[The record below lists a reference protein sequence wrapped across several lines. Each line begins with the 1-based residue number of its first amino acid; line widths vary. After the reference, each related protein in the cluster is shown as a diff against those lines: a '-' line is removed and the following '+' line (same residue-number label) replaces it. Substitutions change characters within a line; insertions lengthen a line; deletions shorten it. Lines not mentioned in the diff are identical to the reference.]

1 MHLSTNAIII
11 PTATASFSNAF
22 STEFD
27 GVDDTIISESVYTA
41 LNGLTKASFSVWIKP
56 TSVSS
61 LKLKITF
68 DIGRGGS
75 GNATQCRLWVYESN
89 RVEFSIYSSGAYLR
103 GDISSITYGSWNHIA
118 VAIDLTQSGTARGRL
133 YVNGADE
140 TTSVVLGAVSSF
152 PTATDE
158 IYVGEAKNGQYNPFL
173 GKIDEFAIFPNT
185 VLSASNVT
193 TIYNSG
199 TPNDISSFSPSIWW
213 RMGDNDGGSGV
224 TITDQG
230 SASVDGTL
238 TNGASFVSDVP

>member
-11 PTATASFSNAF
+11 PTATASFSNAY

-41 LNGLTKASFSVWIKP
+41 LNGLAKASFSVWIKP
-56 TSVSS
+56 TSVGS
-61 LKLKITF
+61 LKLKQTF
-68 DIGRGGS
+68 QIGRGS
-75 GNATQCRLWVYESN
+75 TGNNCQCNLWVFESN
-89 RVEFSIYSSGAYLR
+89 RIEFTVNSSASYVR
-103 GDISSITYGSWNHIA
+103 GNIASITYGSWNHIL
-118 VAIDLTQSGTARGRL
+118 VTVDLSLSSSQGTI
-133 YVNGADE
+133 YVNGADV
-140 TTSVVLGAVSSF
+140 TQSQSMGGVSTF

-158 IYVGEAKNGQYNPFL
+158 IYVGESKTGQYNPFL

-185 VLSASNVT
+185 VLTSGNVT

-230 SASVDGTL
+230 SASIDGTL
-238 TNGASFVSDVP
+238 TNGASFASDVP

>member
-27 GVDDTIISESVYTA
+27 GVDDTIISESVYTG
-41 LNGLTKASFSVWIKP
+41 LNGLTKASFSVWVKP
-56 TSVSS
+56 ISGGSTLRMVFHIGKGSTLQTSQCQLFLYEGNRIDFSIDS
-61 LKLKITF
+61 TSYF
-68 DIGRGGS
+68 GRG
-75 GNATQCRLWVYESN
+75 N
-89 RVEFSIYSSGAYLR
+89 
-103 GDISSITYGSWNHIA
+103 ISAITYGSWNHIL
-118 VAIDLTQSGTARGRL
+118 VTIDLDSTDEFKI

-140 TTSVVLGAVSSF
+140 TTIDNMGSRSAF
-152 PTATDE
+152 ATATDE
-158 IYVGEAKNGQYNPFL
+158 IYVGESKTGYLNPFD
-173 GKIDEFAIFPNT
+173 GNIDEFAIFPNT